1 MMLVRQRQRNA
12 GVPAHRR
19 VIALRLRVI
28 IAILLALFASAT
40 MAADID
46 RKDLLILG
54 LSLEVDTTTVVADS
68 GIPAAVQT
76 KFGGK
81 INDDA
86 PPDNGM
92 TAVGE
97 LTGPGID
104 TPIRLVTKPGHLF
117 QLPLLYEKGDYV
129 LGNIRL
135 VSADGKTLQ
144 TAIPS
149 FANITVTKV
158 LTTKLTVHQLT
169 PDELRARGITV
180 DANNYDVY
188 EYTFIFAFH
197 GETVSVPYPVII
209 DKRTHEVI
217 TPPASDP
224 YHLPPLPVHQSPP
237 RFQPPVVNTFP
248 LERPDGGNGGQPPP
262 DEREPHREHLSIPAG
277 LVVPSGFGVL
287 HQFFAII
294 LNVGNSAPAGS
305 AVTID
310 SISATLD
317 APLGLRVAR
326 STPAVSIG
334 QPVPVVDEATGAR
347 FLIAAAQGSAEWALE
362 ALKTGTHTVKVQV
375 HATYK
380 APNQPDTP
388 LEGNLSASFVVS
400 DPRFQVNF
408 VHPDTVR
415 SGEDYTAYAFITNT
429 STTAQTVRIDPGQIP
444 VCSGETTWSGFNVC
458 FPAAMDPV
466 EATIG
471 VGKTLTVP
479 YHLRSRLTG
488 KVFASAGAADENI
501 KVGVSLTMGV
511 SASGIPLSPATLLMP
526 WYTRY
531 LDQDYVAA
539 QMSLFGLGYSLA
551 TAPLSD
557 RTALLPRV
565 VPNDVFRRAQDVAR
579 AGERIF
585 IRRSDP
591 NVSQP
596 LEDRDPLFDLSLDL
610 LGNVE
615 RADNLPFAPDLKE
628 WDALRRSETSGRS
641 ASAAMTRQL
650 ERVGLSAG
658 KSPTDFANDFA
669 AVTASRS
676 PYLLAI
682 VHGNA
687 VSGAARSYAMS
698 VTGVTSQLKLAVPA
712 EAAAPW
718 TRSLPFA
725 ELTQFHAGSEY
736 GELAMVG
743 RFTESLRIDVV
754 PAASDFSVDLIYPA
768 ASDGSI
774 MRASF
779 RVANANPSGVS
790 FVIDRGASNIIVNGG
805 SYVPVTGPSSVTPAR
820 LAISGAAQDL
830 HLNGAGRTVSLLFNR
845 PVDVAD
851 PSTIR
856 DLITLTTDVTA
867 IGYHALRRNNATRTY
882 IPGAALQADGRILNI
897 YFDKSLAKSAT
908 YTIGLDDS
916 LLPGAPSGS
925 GSVRPR
931 IDNDA
936 PAGLLYGKVLLADN
950 TPVANAPVTLQT
962 KGIQQFDR
970 ALDGSVTGN
979 PADSGRYLFEFIP
992 RDLNTGESGTFRAL
1006 TSNATGEIK
1015 TDGIIRSPG
1024 EMQQLN
1030 LVFIGRGSVSG
1041 FVTYSD
1047 GRALAGAT
1055 VVAGSAGFDNPLV
1068 SEMKSAVTGPDG
1080 AFTFSDLPVR
1090 PFTLS
1095 VTDSSGNVA
1104 FASNQIHFP
1113 GEALRQDLVIHLK
1126 PFPGTGTVRITVRR
1140 SDISASDPRSLV
1152 AGAHVGVFTEGYGLV
1167 DGSTDSNGRAEFTKI
1182 PAGTISILAAD
1193 FGITQRSAG
1202 VEVDL
1207 RPDSVVDQTLTLDVP
1222 SPGDLASRATLSG
1235 TVFRDDPFNPT
1246 SLTPVAGA
1254 LVTVS
1259 GFASVTAGS
1268 DGKFTYEG
1276 IPLNYAGRKAITAYD
1291 PASGRGATFALPS
1304 VLVAGTNAF
1313 NMTLS
1318 STQPS
1323 GTGTIR
1329 VRLFD
1334 AAGQLVTGYHVLS
1347 PGFPIDELKELIET
1361 PGIYELGGL
1370 TIPRTEDIMAVPYG
1384 IDSRYGDQV
1393 ATGRMHLEFAGQ
1405 TATLDLRLPG
1415 QGNVIAHMG
1424 CAPGV
1429 TDCNI
1434 DVHAPVLITY
1444 RVFNP
1449 YAQELTPQDRRVDPD
1464 ANGVLNITK
1473 VPVNQPATVATYEN
1487 PLGFAS
1493 ASVEMQF
1500 QGQQKEVFL
1509 VLNTTSTISGR
1520 VLNWDRQTPIAGAMV
1535 HLEGGAADLGNF
1547 PTAADGSFRI
1557 AGVAASASIR
1567 VIAEYSIDGIYRTGF
1582 IDTRTPSH
1590 GGPVGNLVVILQEQA
1605 SVEGTI
1611 VDAAGAPVPL
1621 ARYWTRELSWPY
1633 QTHGSYE
1640 APLSADRNGHFVVNN
1655 VFQGGIHISAQSPQF
1670 QEQRGE
1676 YQGTIGG
1683 EANNLAG
1690 VRIVVGAGGTGTI
1703 SVTVYDGPVRVS
1715 NAETTLLQ
1723 GNTTFDF
1730 GQSDGNGVV
1739 TFDNVPVGNNY
1750 TVRIVSRARARTGSS
1765 GTLVVTQ
1772 GALTSVDVGLTVL
1785 GVVSG
1790 VLVDTEAS
1798 PERLIVGGHVTLQSG
1813 YLQTRTTTD
1822 ASGNFRFDGVPEGPF
1837 RIQGYDFDSGRS
1849 TIPPL
1854 DLTLTSTIQEL
1865 TGIRL
1870 TLEPTA
1876 TLNVQVYL
1884 PNDSGGAGAAA
1895 PLVDAVV
1902 RQSSGYSREQQGS
1915 GSGLAFPR
1923 MLAKSRFD
1931 VSVKELGGEERT
1943 VEGSGGFANGA
1954 TSGTIALTFATSG
1967 SVQVTVTS
1975 DDPASASLI
1984 SSAKVTISSAGRSL
1998 TLFPDASGNVSATG
2012 LSLGTVWAT
2021 AVSQGLSASASGTL
2035 ASRSTPLHLT
2045 LSLGRRITMAGHV
2058 EAEAGVGQPS
2068 VNTRVLVQ
2076 ISSTAAAGGIN
2087 IETHTDSSG
2096 NYSIT
2101 GVPVGN
2107 TSVHFDFYGPDGVT
2121 RGATGTVSIPN
2132 GTVDSYP
2139 APNVKLDATGPRVV
2153 SIDPPNNANSVAPNA
2168 PVTIVL
2174 TEPLAAGS
2182 VNSGNFRVIA
2192 SDDSQSAPVSI
2203 TTATI
2208 ADGQYRVRLTPTAL
2222 LKSNMTYTISV
2233 SDSITD
2239 PSGNKM
2245 TLPVTTNFTT
2255 VDYTEPRVVSTTPT
2269 TAQPVGDGTTF
2280 YLRFNK
2286 AIDASVFA
2294 SGGSGTLKLE
2304 QLTTNHGSP
2313 SGAPLPISFFIDP
2326 TSASTLVVAPNGVAL
2341 QPATYYRIT
2350 INGTRDTLSPPNVQA
2365 AAQTFD
2371 FFSADHV
2378 RPIVTIDAPAAA
2390 TKLIAGV
2397 DYTAT
2402 VAITDE
2408 GISPPRNST
2417 DISYVQWFDAAG
2429 KPLARVTTAPFGYVI
2444 RVANGVTSTTLKA
2457 SATDLSGNV
2466 SDIATQTWE
2475 VTPNLP
2481 PQNIVITV
2489 PASTYVAR
2497 SVALSATFTED
2508 GLAVTSALTVTGKH
2522 GDGTPYVL
2530 DAARIH
2536 RISAQP
2542 LRRNTTSDPWPA
2554 VQYSVDVPADVKEA
2568 DALQFVLTL
2577 TDADNQ
2583 SSQKTATVNVLAD
2596 TNAPQITSMLPVA
2609 GTHYKFGDGSRN
2621 KYRAQVIVAD
2631 AESGVAH
2638 VTFVID
2644 GQTKDV
2650 KIGDPG
2656 ASANG
2661 TTFFTDVDVTAKNVD
2676 TRIHVTATAY
2686 DYDGNHTAQTVD
2698 VIYDSVNDGTA
2709 PVVWWLTPLDGAAV
2723 AKGNVSLTLRV
2734 RAIDDIHV
2742 DAVTFDS
2749 PLFTSVTA
2757 DRLAND
2763 LFEKRVTFDAPADG
2777 SPFTIS
2783 ATVSDSSH
2791 QTVVPITIDQVAV
2804 DADLATDS
2812 QINNTNLSTYAG
2824 KSVRVHGSGKK
2835 LYISVPVT
2843 LQNLIVADGA
2853 TVSNPDGTK
2862 LDLTV
2867 RDHLYVDGDSSID
2880 LTGKGYLG
2888 GWASHESGGQNGSAN
2903 GVTLGNTNVGGASP
2917 AGSSFASAS
2926 YGGFGGNDAG
2936 ASTNAS
2942 YGSITAPS
2950 DFGSGGSGATS
2961 CCSAGGNG
2969 GGAAVI
2975 NGGTGS
2981 DLSRFVIAG
2990 AIRADGETGTGRAG
3004 AGSGGSINLHARALV
3019 TGWASRITANGGDDD
3034 GAANTSRG
3042 GGGGRVAAVI
3052 SDRFDIEPAQPLMQA
3067 RGGRN
3072 ANNTESRVYVD
3083 GGAGTLFVRKPGE
3096 ANGTLFVSSA
3106 DERYAG
3112 SLHLTRATPLATS
3125 AGTLVFDALNI
3136 GPRALARFDNDYTVG
3151 AAAAV
3156 VDPTA
3161 VLLHPTD
3168 QPSVVIATAP
3178 AAGMSF
3184 IQGSSLSLTYNA
3196 QSSAGVGEVLAT
3208 LTPVATLPFASYD
3221 YPASIAAASAN
3232 IAIPNNAPPGSAT
3245 LKLRVTDR
3253 SGRTAETA
3261 TTSYTIVANTAPLI
3275 TQFDVTPVSLQLYAG
3290 HPITVAAASS
3300 DDLNVTAMT
3309 LASSVGT
3316 IAPVTPTP
3324 NPATHGLTAN
3334 YTITIPPTT
3343 PGGTNAQLTLTATDG
3358 SGLVATQTKSVAI
3371 LHDTIAPTVTAS
3383 APSTV
3388 QESAGATF
3396 NATASIVDAE
3406 VGVVSAYASF
3416 EGKQY
3421 PMTFNSGSQTWTTS
3435 PAIPVPNV
3443 DGTDP
3448 VPKSLVVYA
3457 RDYEGNIGSSAML
3470 TINIQPLVDAAG
3482 PAVNWLC
3489 ASPGA
3494 IYPAGVPFTLRL
3506 SAVGSSQANGVQSVQ
3521 FYVDELAPVDATAT
3535 GNNTYE
3541 ITITPAAGVTSMN
3554 VRAVATSVSSNS
3566 NDALTTIVFDTT
3578 PITTTNLT
3586 IDTTNTTY
3594 DGTKSLLIGSG
3605 ATVTIIGPRA
3615 FRNLAVYSGGTLV
3628 QKQTNLA
3635 HADAITAD
3643 RFFVACGGVADVSSQ
3658 GFARNTANP
3667 GAGAPANLSG
3677 GGHLGRGGKWDPMF
3691 GATSGSAYQPL
3702 EAGGGGNAS
3711 DAAATVSGGGAL
3723 RVIATSSASIDGII
3737 RANGGGQSAYGG
3749 GAGGSIWISTTGR
3762 FAGSGSIE
3770 ARGGESNAGSNDR
3783 GAGGGGA
3790 IALEYD
3796 TRSGTLFDNAAQ
3808 MSARGGSSATGAT
3821 GGTGTIFLRGTKS
3834 AYGDLAID
3842 AKGVANGT
3850 TELPS
3855 FGSASVTSIPSAKT
3869 ALLDAL
3875 YIPPFFAGHYLQVT
3889 APDNSTRGTWR
3900 IASVTNGPST
3910 RAFGGFATIRTQDSV
3925 AYDGYLLYSDR
3936 GYTLS
3941 GTTTQWIAARY
3952 NAGAWQYDND
3962 AAFVTFTP
3970 DAGDRIFASFS
3981 KDAPAIT
3988 SVTPIAC
3995 CAAINGV
4002 ATVQMVSGELLAN
4015 VNDATGQVPYADPGE
4030 FMLRPDA
4037 NGRGVVLAAEP
4048 ARVTLED
4055 AAGSPVD
4062 VRTGDRVRGA
4072 YRFDHL
4078 TVTGARV
4085 QTNDL
4090 LLVTNPIAADASSKV
4105 ITSNSGAPVIDPAKI
4120 TFGSGPNGALLIG
4133 FAGAVSDVD
4142 VPLQVI
4148 VHDQT
4153 RGAAPPQ
4160 TFALQNA
4167 QNISTGSKGG
4177 FSIARMSAGS
4187 GTFGDSGA
4195 SSIDTLVQGYVSFR
4209 ASQTNGNLNAGFVV
4223 NDTTRDRNDP
4233 SQNVFH
4239 LRGDG
4244 QWEVWA
4250 AGAITAS
4257 ASGAY
4262 ATSTSFRIEKSVSAI
4277 RWFVDGRNVYELT
4290 SGVPASV
4297 RFDAAFEANGI
4308 EINSIIL
4315 DRVNA
4320 AQSVFT
4326 VQAAADGSFSTPV
4339 EGTSGDAFAVAA
4351 RDAHAYPATSAEAA
4365 IGSFPS
4371 TIGVASVALQPA
4383 SIAGGAKTTVTIT
4396 LLQPAGSAGA
4406 IVYLSSSNP
4415 AVAPVPA
4422 SITIAANAL
4431 SASFTI
4437 TTPSVASSSSI
4448 TIGASYAGST
4458 QTATLTVVHDANG
4471 PSVTITKPLAGTTIT
4486 EGQPIA
4492 VEATIVDAEV
4502 GVKQAAAV
4510 IDGISV
4516 PMTLD
4521 PVRANVWTATVTAP
4535 DVDPPS
4541 DVPKQI
4547 SVSASDFENNASAP
4561 ASVTVNIHPIIDALA
4576 PTVTW
4581 VCGNGSMYPAAANA
4595 PLTVKVTPATGDSI
4609 NTVTLTITG
4618 PSGSQTFPMTL
4629 ASGNYQYTYAVPAA
4643 ADGTVITLRAV
4654 ATTFAGKT
4662 NGATASLTIIGG
4674 TASTFAFA
4682 SGGTINATDTQY
4694 ENGTIIVTGGTL
4706 TIAGPHRFARL
4717 TVINGATVIH
4727 PGATAG
4733 IISPLDITATTL
4745 YVACNSAIEGS
4756 SRGYA
4761 ATATYPGA
4769 TPPGAN
4775 NGGSHIGLGAGVG
4788 AQTGTSF
4795 GSVYRP
4801 SEAGA
4806 GGESGTAGGGVIR
4819 LNSSAIVLDGS
4830 INANGGDS
4838 GGFGRSGAGG
4848 SIWITTGTLS
4858 GAGSVG
4864 ANSGLGNWGIGGGGA
4879 VVIEYSSG
4887 TAPAWKISAK
4897 TRLIDGTRGGGA
4909 GSVLVKGPQSLY
4921 GDLTID
4927 NGGIN
4932 DQPTSLPALGSGVAQ
4947 AGTSGATLVTDRA
4960 ANIPAYFAGHW
4971 VEITTAAGVLK
4982 GTWRIGAVTANS
4994 KTVTLEAN
5002 GSDVPAAQP
5011 GDRWSGVYRFDSITG
5026 PSGVVVL
5033 ADPIRLG
5040 GGGVSTMFSGPATA
5054 GQTFD
5059 LRAPVSSTLAMTI
5072 SGGVTVTGIAAPS
5085 LHLLAGA
5092 TLSGGSSA
5100 LPLTIDV
5107 IGAITVDAGGA
5118 VDVTG
5123 RGYPLNTSYP
5133 GATLP
5138 ANGTGGSHMGIG
5150 GVNDPPTSSA
5160 FGSVYHPREAGGGG
5174 EGNSDGLTGGGVVRI
5189 TAGSVALAGA
5199 IRADGAAPTAQ
5210 FKRGGAGGS
5219 IWISTAS
5226 MSGAGTLSAN
5236 GSSAYFGTGGGGA
5249 IAIEYTSG
5257 TSVPWT
5263 MTAKTGASNFAP
5275 THQGGPGSIYLHGP
5289 QATYGDLTVDNAGVA
5304 GEATSL
5310 PSLGIGFA
5318 VSGTAGATLVTD
5330 RAVNIPAYFVSHWV
5344 EIRNAS
5350 GAVKGIWRIG
5360 SIDAVNA
5367 KSVTLLPN
5375 AAETI
5380 GLQTGDSW
5388 RGIYRFDHITV
5399 TGASVSTA
5407 DRLDSS
5413 NPPQLLNGGTIVGN
5427 NQGPPVV
5434 VSAKITLTSG
5444 TLGPVLTGT
5453 AGAVS
5458 DTDQPIT
5465 VFAQNTTS
5473 GQSFSVTAAA
5483 DGSFAIYPRGAT
5495 GDSISVFARD
5505 GNFFPMQSQPVVIG
5519 TLPSGNVTPSTIPI
5533 TSTMTNDGN
5542 FRARRLAFDGNKLV
5556 AQNYPSGVDTN
5567 KVLVFDL
5574 SSGGPSW
5581 VQTISAP
5588 VNTRDVIVRNNVAYI
5603 AGGSV
5608 YAYDLSVSPAT
5619 QSQASVSCGDSYS
5632 AAIDG
5637 AYLFAGSACGD
5648 GHIEVYDV
5656 TNPKVPVRLRNQGTG
5671 ISGTYR
5677 QLIPYGNYLI
5687 GINPDGGSGGSDVVM
5702 IDRRDINNLFKVWE
5716 GKISSFTGFRAA
5728 LQGTMLYVNS
5738 LEGSVAVVDVS
5749 VPTAGVVKSVYSGG
5763 TSAHGITAVGSLA
5776 FLAADTAGVVGVNAA
5791 DPANPSGAGGV
5802 ATSPQAAWDV
5812 VIRGQ
5817 LGIVAAEDRLVTFTA
5832 AVTPQVNASKIS
5844 MSFDG
5849 HSVTVQGSSTSI
5861 LGATPLTCE
5870 VRDDTSGVK
5879 ASGVTVAS
5887 DGSFSA
5893 TIAAAAGDA
5902 ISIVAT
5908 DAGGLKSAV
5917 VSVGPVPF
5925 GSSAPFVP
5933 ITAAMAN
5940 GDGNFRARHI
5950 AIEGTTLA
5958 AVNYPIGGTDTNKL
5972 LIFDIAGATPVRT
5985 QTINV
5990 PVNTR
5995 DVAVKNGVAYVA
6007 GGNLYAY
6014 DLSTNPAGQTSAG
6027 VSCGDS
6033 YSVAVDGPYA
6043 FAGSACGDGHIEIY
6057 DITNPKVPVRLRNQG
6072 TGVSVT
6078 YTQLIPYGNGN
6089 YLIAI
6094 TPNGGASGTDV
6105 VIIDRRDINNLFKVS
6120 ATSVPGIIGFRG
6132 TISGQKLYLAGEG
6145 SNTTMAV
6152 VDLSNV
6158 AAPTSVVVATN
6169 GGSRGVAVTGNLA
6182 AFGDGSSGVTFFDV
6196 TNPSAPRLIGTQ
6208 NVGGMSWD
6216 VLFAGGKL
6224 YAAAEQGIAV
6234 INSIAAPPIVDRSRI
6249 TVVRGASATVS
6260 GSAGAISGAA
6270 TPITA
6275 QVKNTTSNGTGSS
6288 VTVASDGSFTATIA
6302 GASGDALS
6310 LIVTDALSATTTI
6323 GIGIIPFGSVVQIP
6337 TINPAGDSNFR
6348 ARRIAIDGTTLAAVN
6363 YPTGGTDTNRMLIFD
6378 ISGAAPAVSQTITVP
6393 VNTRDVAVKNGV
6405 AYVTGGNFYAYDLSK
6420 NPATQNS
6427 AGVSCGDTYSLA
6439 IDGVYAYAGAACG
6452 DGRIEVYD
6460 ITNPKVPVRVR
6471 NQGTGVSLNYTQLIP
6486 YGNYLIGISDSGG
6499 TSASGIDVVV
6509 IDRRDNNNL
6518 FKVSATAIPGIV
6530 GFRGAVSG
6538 QKLYMSGQGNNT
6550 AMAVVDLSNVAAPTF
6565 VVVPTSGGSRGVAV
6579 TGNLAAFGDGSSGV
6593 TFFDVTNPSAPVLIG
6608 TQNVGGMC
6616 WDVRFAGGKLY
6627 AAAEQTIAVINSVA
6641 APPIVDTSRIT
6652 IVRGAT
6658 ATVSGIAGA
6667 ITGAATPITAL
6678 VKNTT
6683 SGVNGS
6689 SVTVAAD
6696 GSFTAT
6702 IAGTSGDALSLVA
6715 TDAVSA
6721 TTTISIG
6728 IIPFGSVV
6736 QVPTISPAGDNNFR
6750 ARRIAIEGTTL
6761 AAVNYPMG
6769 GTDTSKML
6777 IFDISGATPVVS
6789 QTISVPVNTRDVA
6802 VKNGVAYVTG
6812 GNFYA
6817 YDLSKNPATQNSAGV
6832 SCGDTYSLAIDGVYA
6847 YAGAACGDG
6856 RIEVYDITNPKVP
6869 VRLRNQGTGVSLT
6882 YTQIIPYGNYL
6893 IGISDSGG
6901 TSSTGIDVVII
6912 DRRDIN
6918 NLFKV
6923 SATAIPG
6930 IVGFRGTVSGQKL
6943 YVAGQGSNNVM
6954 AVVDLSNVAA
6964 PTFTVVSTSGGS
6976 RGVAVTGNL
6985 AAFGDGSSG
6994 VTFFDVTTPST
7005 PRLIG
7010 TQNVGGMCWD
7020 VLFARGNLY
7029 AAAEQTVAVINN
7041 VAAPPSVDTSRITI
7055 VRGATAAVSGSAGA
7069 ITGAATPMTL
7079 QVKNTTSSVNGS
7091 SVTVAA
7097 DGSFSTTIAG
7107 VPGDLLSLVVTD
7119 AVTSTTTINLG
7130 IVPFGPLVQV
7140 PTIVPAADNNFRA
7153 RRMAIEGTTLA
7164 AVNYPTG
7171 GTDTNKLLIFNT
7183 SGATPVL
7190 SQKINVPVNTRDV
7203 AVKNGVAYVTGGNF
7217 YAYDLS
7223 TNPAGQ
7229 ASAGVSCGDTF
7240 SLAIDGTYAYAGAA
7254 CGDGRIEI
7262 YDITNPKVP
7271 VRIRNQGTGV
7281 SVTYTQLI
7289 PYGNY
7294 LIGITDNGGSSGP
7307 DVVIIDRRDVNNL
7320 VKVSATAI
7328 PGFVGFRGAVSG
7340 SRLYVSGQGS
7350 AFAMAV
7356 MDLSNVAA
7364 PTFAVVSTVGGSH
7377 GVAVSG
7383 TLAAFGD
7390 AISGVTFFDVTNP
7403 AAPRLIGTQNVGG
7416 MSWDVLFASGK
7427 LYAASEQLINVIDL
7441 TGAGGFFA
7449 LAPVIDSFQLRPPDP
7464 IVLRADRSR
7473 ITVDERNGA
7482 MIVRGSRGALTGPQP
7497 ISIEIRNVT
7506 LGTSVPVVPVRE
7518 DGSFEAIINALPADH
7533 LLIEVMSG
7541 DGEQLEIDLGAPAG
7555 GAQ

>member
-1 MMLVRQRQRNA
+1 MTTPHGQDERNA
-12 GVPAHRR
+12 GVPAGWPGGVPPPHRDVIAHRHTIAPHRR
-19 VIALRLRVI
+19 VIIV
-28 IAILLALFASAT
+28 ILLALLACITIAN
-40 MAADID
+40 AADID

-54 LSLEVDTTTVVADS
+54 LSLEVDTTIVVADS

-81 INDDA
+81 TNDDA

-149 FANITVTKV
+149 YANITVTKV

-169 PDELRARGITV
+169 PDELRARGITI

-188 EYTFIFAFH
+188 EYTFVFAFH

-248 LERPDGGNGGQPPP
+248 LEIPDGGGGGQPPP
-262 DEREPHREHLSIPAG
+262 DDHEPQRTRLSIPAG

-317 APLGLRVAR
+317 APLGLRVAK

-347 FLIAAAQGSAEWALE
+347 FLIAAAQGSAEWSLE

-380 APNQPDTP
+380 APNQPDTK

-444 VCSGETTWSGFNVC
+444 VCSGESSWSGFNVC

-615 RADNLPFAPDLKE
+615 RADNLAFVPDLKE

-650 ERVGLSAG
+650 ERVGLSNG

-698 VTGVTSQLKLAVPA
+698 VTSVTSQLKLAVPA

-718 TRSLPFA
+718 TRTLPFG
-725 ELTQFHAGSEY
+725 ELTQFHAGTEY

-743 RFTESLRIDVV
+743 RFTEGLRVDVV
-754 PAASDFSVDLIYPA
+754 PAASDFSVELIYPA
-768 ASDGSI
+768 VSDGSM

-790 FVIDRGASNIIVNGG
+790 FVIDRGTSNIIVNGG
-805 SYVPVTGPSSVTPAR
+805 SYVPVSGPSNVNPPT

-830 HLNGAGRTVSLLFNR
+830 HLNDEGRTVSLLFNR
-845 PVDVAD
+845 PIDAAD
-851 PSTIR
+851 PSAIR

-867 IGYHALRRNNATRTY
+867 IGYHARRRNAATRTY
-882 IPGAALQADGRILNI
+882 IPGAALQSDRRILNI

-908 YTIGLDDS
+908 YTIGLEDS

-925 GSVRPR
+925 GNIRPR

-950 TPVANAPVTLQT
+950 TPVVNAPVTLQT
-962 KGIQQFDR
+962 KGIQQFDL

-992 RDLNTGESGTFRAL
+992 RDLNTGANGTFRAL

-1068 SEMKSAVTGPDG
+1068 SEMKSTVTGSDG

-1182 PAGTISILAAD
+1182 PAGTISILAAE

-1222 SPGDLASRATLSG
+1222 TPADLASRATLSG

-1259 GFASVTAGS
+1259 GFASVTAGA

-1276 IPLNYAGRKAITAYD
+1276 IPLNYAGRKAITAFD

-1347 PGFPIDELKELIET
+1347 PGFPIDELKELVET

-1370 TIPRTEDIMAVPYG
+1370 TIPRTEDIMAVPFG

-1393 ATGRMHLEFAGQ
+1393 ATGRMRLDFAGQ

-1415 QGNVIAHMG
+1415 QGNVIAHLG

-1429 TDCNI
+1429 TNCNI

-1449 YAQELTPQDRRVDPD
+1449 YQQELTPQDRRIDPD

-1473 VPVNQPATVATYEN
+1473 VPVNQAATVSTFEN

-1493 ASVEMQF
+1493 APVELQF

-1509 VLNTTSTISGR
+1509 VLTTTSTVSGR

-1557 AGVAASASIR
+1557 AGVAANASIR

-1582 IDTRTPSH
+1582 IDTRTPAY
-1590 GGPVGNLVVILQEQA
+1590 GGPIGNLVVILQEQA

-1611 VDAAGAPVPL
+1611 VDASGAPVPL

-1655 VFQGGIHISAQSPQF
+1655 VFQGGIHISAQSAQF

-1690 VRIVVGAGGTGTI
+1690 VRIVVGAGGTGSI

-1723 GNTTFDF
+1723 GNATFDF

-1750 TVRIVSRARARTGSS
+1750 TVRVVSRARARTGSS
-1765 GTLVVTQ
+1765 GTLVVAQ

-1798 PERLIVGGHVTLQSG
+1798 PERPIAGGHVTLQSS

-1849 TIPPL
+1849 TVPPL

-1884 PNDSGGAGAAA
+1884 PNDSGGAGAPA

-1902 RQSSGYSREQQGS
+1902 KQSSGYSREQQGS
-1915 GSGLAFPR
+1915 GSGLSFPR

-1931 VSVKELGGEERT
+1931 VNVKELGGEERT
-1943 VEGSGGFANGA
+1943 VEGSGAFANGA

-1984 SSAKVTISSAGRSL
+1984 ASAKVTISSAGRTF
-1998 TLFPDASGNVSATG
+1998 TLFPDANGNVSASG
-2012 LSLGTVWAT
+2012 LPLGTVWAT
-2021 AVSQGLSASASGTL
+2021 AVSQGLSASASGIL

-2045 LSLGRRITMAGHV
+2045 LSLGRRITMTGHV

-2121 RGATGTVSIPN
+2121 RGATGTVSVPN

-2153 SIDPPNNANSVAPNA
+2153 SIDPANNANSVAPNA
-2168 PVTIVL
+2168 PVTIIL
-2174 TEPLAAGS
+2174 TEPLALGS
-2182 VNSGNFRVIA
+2182 VNSSNFRVIA
-2192 SDDSQSAPVSI
+2192 SDDSQSAPVTI
-2203 TTATI
+2203 TSATI

-2255 VDYTEPRVVSTTPT
+2255 VDYTEPRVVSTMPT

-2304 QLTTNHGSP
+2304 QLTANHGSP

-2326 TSASTLVVAPNGVAL
+2326 TSASTLVVAPTGVAL

-2350 INGTRDTLSPPNVQA
+2350 INGTRDTLSPPNVQTT
-2365 AAQTFD
+2365 AQTFD

-2378 RPIVTIDAPAAA
+2378 RPVVTIDAPTTT

-2402 VAITDE
+2402 VAIVDE
-2408 GISPPRNST
+2408 GISPPRTST

-2429 KPLARVTTAPFGYVI
+2429 KPLARVTSAPYGYVI

-2466 SDIATQTWE
+2466 SDIATQMWE

-2481 PQNIVITV
+2481 PQNLVITL

-2497 SVALSATFTED
+2497 SVALSATFAED

-2530 DAARIH
+2530 DVSRIH

-2583 SSQKTATVNVLAD
+2583 SSQKTASVNVLAD
-2596 TNAPQITSMLPVA
+2596 TNPPQVAGMLPV
-2609 GTHYKFGDGSRN
+2609 GETHYKFGDATRN

-2676 TRIHVTATAY
+2676 TRIHITATAY

-2742 DAVTFDS
+2742 DSVTFDS

-2763 LFEKRVTFDAPADG
+2763 LFEKRVTFDTPADG
-2777 SPFTIS
+2777 SLFTIT

-2791 QTVVPITIDQVAV
+2791 QTVVPITIDQVVV

-2862 LDLTV
+2862 LDVTV
-2867 RDHLYVDGDSSID
+2867 RDHLYIDGDSSID
-2880 LTGKGYLG
+2880 LTAKGFLG
-2888 GWASHESGGQNGSAN
+2888 GWASHESGGQNSSAN

-2917 AGSSFASAS
+2917 AGASLASAS
-2926 YGGFGGNDAG
+2926 YGGIGAADAG
-2936 ASTNAS
+2936 ASTNAI
-2942 YGSITAPS
+2942 YGSITAPA
-2950 DFGSGGSGATS
+2950 DFGSGGSGAAS

-2975 NGGTGS
+2975 SGGTGP

-2990 AIRADGETGTGRAG
+2990 SIRADGDAGTGRAG

-3042 GGGGRVAAVI
+3042 GGGGRIAAVI
-3052 SDRFDIEPAQPLMQA
+3052 SERFDVEPSQPLMQA

-3072 ANNTESRVYVD
+3072 ANNNESRVYVD
-3083 GGAGTLFVRKPGE
+3083 GGAGTLFVQKPGE

-3106 DERYAG
+3106 DDRYAG
-3112 SLHLTRATPLATS
+3112 SLHLTRATPLAAS

-3151 AAAAV
+3151 AAAV
-3156 VDPTA
+3156 SIDPTA

-3168 QPSVVIATAP
+3168 QPSVAIATAP
-3178 AAGMSF
+3178 AAGTSF
-3184 IQGSSLSLTYNA
+3184 IQGSALSLTYNA
-3196 QSSAGVGEVLAT
+3196 QSSAGVGEVLAS
-3208 LTPVATLPFASYD
+3208 LTPVVTLPFPSYD
-3221 YPASIAAASAN
+3221 YPASISVASAN
-3232 IAIPNNAPPGSAT
+3232 IAIPNNAPPGNAT

-3253 SGRTAETA
+3253 SGRIAETA
-3261 TTSYTIVANTAPLI
+3261 TTNYTIVTNTAPSI
-3275 TQFDVTPVSLQLYAG
+3275 TQFDVTPSSLQLYAG
-3290 HPITVAAASS
+3290 HPITVTAATS

-3309 LASSVGT
+3309 LTSSAGT

-3324 NPATHGLTAN
+3324 NPATHGLTAS
-3334 YTITIPPTT
+3334 YTITIPPTA

-3358 SGLVATQTKSVAI
+3358 GGLVATQTKSVAI
-3371 LHDTIAPTVTAS
+3371 LHDTTAPTVTAS

-3396 NATASIVDAE
+3396 NATATIVDAE

-3416 EGKQY
+3416 DGKQY

-3443 DGTDP
+3443 DGTEP
-3448 VPKSLVVYA
+3448 VPKSLVAFA
-3457 RDYEGNIGSSAML
+3457 RDYEGNVGSSATL

-3482 PAVNWLC
+3482 PTVNWLC

-3494 IYPAGVPFTLRL
+3494 IYPTGVPFTLRL

-3521 FYVDELAPVDATAT
+3521 FYVDDLAPVDATST

-3554 VRAVATSVSSNS
+3554 VRAVATAVSGNS
-3566 NDALTTIVFDTT
+3566 NDALTTITFDAT

-3586 IDTTNTTY
+3586 IDATNMTY

-3605 ATVTIIGPRA
+3605 ATVTITGPHA
-3615 FRNLAVYSGGTLV
+3615 FRNLAVYSGGVLI
-3628 QKQTNLA
+3628 QQQTNLA
-3635 HADAITAD
+3635 HANAITAD

-3658 GFARNTANP
+3658 GFARNTAYP

-3691 GATSGSAYQPL
+3691 GATSGSVYQPL
-3702 EAGGGGNAS
+3702 EAGGGGNAG

-3723 RVIATSSASIDGII
+3723 RVIATSSASVDGTI
-3737 RANGGGQSAYGG
+3737 RANGGAQSTFGG
-3749 GAGGSIWISTTGR
+3749 GAGGSVWISTTGR

-3770 ARGGESNAGSNDR
+3770 ARGGESNSGSNDR

-3790 IALEYD
+3790 IAIEYD
-3796 TRSGTLFDNAAQ
+3796 TKSGTLFDNAAQ
-3808 MSARGGSSATGAT
+3808 MSARGGTIANGAT
-3821 GGTGTIFLRGTKS
+3821 GGAGTIFLRGTKS
-3834 AYGDLAID
+3834 TYGDLTID

-3855 FGSASVTSIPSAKT
+3855 FGSASVTSIPTAKT
-3869 ALLDAL
+3869 ALLDSL

-3889 APDNSTRGTWR
+3889 APDNSVRGTWR
-3900 IASVTNGPST
+3900 IATVTNGPSM
-3910 RAFGGFATIRTQDSV
+3910 RAFSGFATIRTQDSV

-3941 GTTTQWIAARY
+3941 GTTTQWIAARF

-3962 AAFVTFTP
+3962 AAFVGFTP
-3970 DAGDRIFASFS
+3970 DDGDRIFASFS
-3981 KDAPAIT
+3981 KDASSIT
-3988 SVTPIAC
+3988 AVTPIAC

-4002 ATVQMVSGELLAN
+4002 ATVQLVSGELLTN
-4015 VNDATGQVPYADPGE
+4015 VNDATGQVPYADAGE

-4037 NGRGVVLAAEP
+4037 SGRGVVLAAEP
-4048 ARVTLED
+4048 TRVTLED

-4062 VRTGDRVRGA
+4062 VRAGDRVRGA

-4078 TVTGARV
+4078 AVTGARV

-4090 LLVTNPIAADASSKV
+4090 LMVSNPISADAPSKV
-4105 ITSNSGAPVIDPAKI
+4105 ITSNSGAPVIDLARI
-4120 TFGSGPNGALLIG
+4120 TFSSGPNGALLNG
-4133 FAGAVSDVD
+4133 SAGAITDTD
-4142 VPLQVI
+4142 APLQVI
-4148 VHDQT
+4148 AHDVT
-4153 RGAAPPQ
+4153 RGAMPPQ

-4167 QNISTGSKGG
+4167 QNISTGAKGG
-4177 FSIARMSAGS
+4177 FSISRMSAGT
-4187 GTFGDSGA
+4187 GAFGDSGA

-4223 NDTTRDRNDP
+4223 DDATRDKNDP
-4233 SQNVFH
+4233 TQNVFH
-4239 LRGDG
+4239 LRSDG
-4244 QWEVWA
+4244 QWDVWA
-4250 AGAITAS
+4250 AGATASS
-4257 ASGAY
+4257 ASGPY
-4262 ATSTSFRIEKSVSAI
+4262 TTATLFRIEKSASAI
-4277 RWFVDGRNVYELT
+4277 RWFVDGRKVYELT
-4290 SGVPASV
+4290 SGVPPAV

-4315 DRVNA
+4315 DRINPT
-4320 AQSVFT
+4320 QSAFT
-4326 VQAAADGSFSTPV
+4326 VQAAVDGSFSMPI
-4339 EGTSGDAFAVAA
+4339 EGTSGDAFAVAV
-4351 RDAHAYPATSAEAA
+4351 RDAHTYPVTSAEVA
-4365 IGSFPS
+4365 IGSYPS
-4371 TIGVASVALQPA
+4371 SIGVASVGLQPA
-4383 SIAGGAKTTVTIT
+4383 TIAGGAKTTVTIT
-4396 LLQPAGSAGA
+4396 LLQPAGTSGA
-4406 IVYLSSSNP
+4406 IVFLASSNP
-4415 AVAPVPA
+4415 TVAPVPP
-4422 SITIAANAL
+4422 SITIAASAL

-4437 TTPSVASSSSI
+4437 TTPSVASTSGI
-4448 TIGASYAGST
+4448 TVSASYAGVT

-4471 PSVTITKPLAGTTIT
+4471 PSVTITKPIAGSTIT

-4510 IDGISV
+4510 IDGVSV
-4516 PMTLD
+4516 AMTPD
-4521 PVRANVWTATVTAP
+4521 PVRTNVWKATLTAP

-4547 SVSASDFENNASAP
+4547 SVTASDFENNASAP

-4581 VCGNGSMYPAAANA
+4581 LCGNGSMYPAAANA
-4595 PLTVKVTPATGDSI
+4595 PLTVKVAPAAGDSI
-4609 NTVTLTITG
+4609 NTVSLTITG

-4629 ASGNYQYTYAVPAA
+4629 SSGNYQYTYAVPAA
-4643 ADGTVITLRAV
+4643 ADGTVLTIRAV

-4662 NGATASLTIIGG
+4662 NGASGTLTIIGG
-4674 TASTFAFA
+4674 TASTFTFA
-4682 SGGTINATDTQY
+4682 SGGTINTSDTQY
-4694 ENGTIIVTGGTL
+4694 ENGTIIASGGTL
-4706 TIAGPHRFARL
+4706 TIAGPHHFARL
-4717 TVINGATVIH
+4717 AVLNGAYVVH
-4727 PGATAG
+4727 PGATG
-4733 IISPLDITATTL
+4733 GVISPLDITTTTL

-4761 ATATYPGA
+4761 ATSTYPGA

-4801 SEAGA
+4801 FEAGA

-4819 LNSSAIVLDGS
+4819 INSSAIVLDGF

-4838 GGFGRSGAGG
+4838 GAFGRSGAGG
-4848 SIWITTGTLS
+4848 SIWITTGTV
-4858 GAGSVG
+4858 AGFGGVG

-4879 VVIEYSSG
+4879 VVVEYGSG
-4887 TAPAWKISAK
+4887 SAPAWTISAK
-4897 TRLIDGTRGGGA
+4897 TRLLDGTRGGGA
-4909 GSVLVKGPQSLY
+4909 GTVLIKGPQSLY

-4927 NGGIN
+4927 NGGVN

-4947 AGTSGATLVTDRA
+4947 AGTSAATLVTDRA
-4960 ANIPAYFAGHW
+4960 ANIPAYFAGNW
-4971 VEITTAAGVLK
+4971 VEVSTAAGVLK
-4982 GTWRIGAVTANS
+4982 GTWRIASVTSNS

-5002 GSDVPAAQP
+5002 GSDVPTAQP
-5011 GDRWSGVYRFDSITG
+5011 GDRWSGVYRFDNIAA

-5040 GGGVSTMFSGPATA
+5040 GAVSANVSGPASA

-5059 LRAPVSSTLAMTI
+5059 LRTPIASTQTVNVN
-5072 SGGVTVTGIAAPS
+5072 GGVTVPSVASPS
-5085 LHLLAGA
+5085 LHLLSGA
-5092 TLSGGSSA
+5092 TLSGGSPT
-5100 LPLTIDV
+5100 LPLTIDAPV
-5107 IGAITVDAGGA
+5107 SVAVDAGSSIN
-5118 VDVTG
+5118 VSS
-5123 RGYPLNTSYP
+5123 RGYTASVTYP
-5133 GATLP
+5133 GATP
-5138 ANGTGGSHMGIG
+5138 PGSNNGGSHLGLGAAAGTQIG
-5150 GVNDPPTSSA
+5150 ST
-5160 FGSVYHPREAGGGG
+5160 FGSVSYPAESGAGGENGA
-5174 EGNSDGLTGGGVVRI
+5174 TGGGALRI
-5189 TAGSVALAGA
+5189 TTAAIALNGTIKANGGDSGA
-5199 IRADGAAPTAQ
+5199 FGRS
-5210 FKRGGAGGS
+5210 GAGGS
-5219 IWISTAS
+5219 VWITSGTL
-5226 MSGAGTLSAN
+5226 SGAGSVEAN
-5236 GSSAYFGTGGGGA
+5236 GGLGNWGIGGGGA
-5249 IAIEYTSG
+5249 IALEYSSG
-5257 TSVPWT
+5257 SAPAWT
-5263 MTAKTGASNFAP
+5263 MSAKTRLIDGTKGGGAGTVLIKGAQSV
-5275 THQGGPGSIYLHGP
+5275 
-5289 QATYGDLTVDNAGVA
+5289 YGDLTIDNGGINDQPTV
-5304 GEATSL
+5304 L
-5310 PSLGIGFA
+5310 PSLGFGFA
-5318 VSGTAGATLVTD
+5318 QTGSNGATLVTD
-5330 RAVNIPAYFVSHWV
+5330 LTSNIPAYFANHWV
-5344 EIRNAS
+5344 EVRNS
-5350 GAVKGIWRIG
+5350 TGALKGTWRIA
-5360 SIDAVNA
+5360 SIDATNQKKVVL
-5367 KSVTLLPN
+5367 KPN
-5375 AAETI
+5375 SNETI
-5380 GLQTGDSW
+5380 DVQPGDGW
-5388 RGIYRFDHITV
+5388 RGIYRFDHV
-5399 TGASVSTA
+5399 TLTAVSVRTA
-5407 DRLDSS
+5407 DRLDST
-5413 NPPQLLNGGTIVGN
+5413 NAPLLLNGATIVGN
-5427 NQGPPVV
+5427 NQGPPLV
-5434 VSAKITLTSG
+5434 VSAKVTLTSG
-5444 TLGPVLTGT
+5444 TLGPVLTGM
-5453 AGAVS
+5453 AGAVTDS
-5458 DTDQPIT
+5458 DQPIT

-5483 DGSFAIYPRGAT
+5483 DGSFAMYPRGAT

-5505 GNFFPMQSQPVVIG
+5505 ANYFPMQSQPVVIG

-5533 TSTMTNDGN
+5533 TSTMTTDGN
-5542 FRARRLAFDGNKLV
+5542 FRARRLAFDGSKLV

-5603 AGGSV
+5603 AGGNV
-5608 YAYDLSVSPAT
+5608 YAYDLSVTPAT
-5619 QSQASVSCGDSYS
+5619 QASAGVSCGDSYS
-5632 AAIDG
+5632 VAIDG
-5637 AYLFAGSACGD
+5637 AYLYAGSACGD

-5656 TNPKVPVRLRNQGTG
+5656 TNPKAPVRLRNQGTG

-5702 IDRRDINNLFKVWE
+5702 LDRRDINNLFKVWE
-5716 GKISSFTGFRAA
+5716 GKVSGFTGFRAA
-5728 LQGTMLYVNS
+5728 LQGTMLYVNG
-5738 LEGSVAVVDVS
+5738 LEGSVAIIDVS

-5763 TSAHGITAVGSLA
+5763 TSAHGIAAVGSLA

-5791 DPANPSGAGGV
+5791 DPVNPTGAGGV

-5832 AVTPQVNASKIS
+5832 AVSPQVNPSKIS

-5861 LGATPLTCE
+5861 LGAAPLTCE
-5870 VRDDTSGVK
+5870 VRDDTSGLK

-5908 DAGGLKSAV
+5908 DAGGLKSAA

-5925 GSSAPFVP
+5925 GSSAVFTP

-5958 AVNYPIGGTDTNKL
+5958 AVNYPTGGTDTNKL
-5972 LIFDIAGATPVRT
+5972 LLFDIAGATPVRT

-6007 GGNLYAY
+6007 GGSLYAY

-6033 YSVAVDGPYA
+6033 YSVAVDGVYA
-6043 FAGSACGDGHIEIY
+6043 YAGAACGDGRIEVY
-6057 DITNPKVPVRLRNQG
+6057 DITNPKVPVRVRNQG
-6072 TGVSVT
+6072 TGVSLT
-6078 YTQLIPYGNGN
+6078 YTQLIPYGN
-6089 YLIAI
+6089 YLIGI
-6094 TPNGGASGTDV
+6094 SDGGGTAASGIDV
-6105 VIIDRRDINNLFKVS
+6105 VVIDRRDNNNLFKVS
-6120 ATSVPGIIGFRG
+6120 ATAIPGIVGFRG
-6132 TISGQKLYLAGEG
+6132 TVSGQKLYMAGQG
-6145 SNTTMAV
+6145 SNAAMAV

-6158 AAPTSVVVATN
+6158 ASPTFVVVPTN
-6169 GGSRGVAVTGNLA
+6169 GGSRGVAVSGNLA

-6196 TNPSAPRLIGTQ
+6196 TNPSSPRIIGTQ
-6208 NVGGMSWD
+6208 NVGGMIWD

-6234 INSIAAPPIVDRSRI
+6234 INSVAAPPIVDLSRVTI
-6249 TVVRGASATVS
+6249 LRGAAATVS

-6275 QVKNTTSNGTGSS
+6275 QVKNTTMNVIGSS
-6288 VTVASDGSFTATIA
+6288 VTVAPDGSFTATVA
-6302 GASGDALS
+6302 GTSGDSLS

-6323 GIGIIPFGSVVQIP
+6323 SIGIIPFGSVVQVP
-6337 TINPAGDSNFR
+6337 TISPAGDNSFR
-6348 ARRIAIDGTTLAAVN
+6348 ARRMAIEGTTLAAVN
-6363 YPTGGTDTNRMLIFD
+6363 YPTGGTDTNKMLIFD
-6378 ISGAAPAVSQTITVP
+6378 ISGATPVLSQTISVP
-6393 VNTRDVAVKNGV
+6393 NNTRDVAVKNGV

-6427 AGVSCGDTYSLA
+6427 AGVSCGDTFSLA
-6439 IDGVYAYAGAACG
+6439 IDGIYAYAGAACG
-6452 DGRIEVYD
+6452 DGRIEIYD

-6471 NQGTGVSLNYTQLIP
+6471 NQGTGVSVTYTQLLP
-6486 YGNYLIGISDSGG
+6486 YGNYLIGL
-6499 TSASGIDVVV
+6499 T
-6509 IDRRDNNNL
+6509 DN
-6518 FKVSATAIPGIV
+6518 G
-6530 GFRGAVSG
+6530 
-6538 QKLYMSGQGNNT
+6538 
-6550 AMAVVDLSNVAAPTF
+6550 
-6565 VVVPTSGGSRGVAV
+6565 
-6579 TGNLAAFGDGSSGV
+6579 GSSG
-6593 TFFDVTNPSAPVLIG
+6593 A
-6608 TQNVGGMC
+6608 
-6616 WDVRFAGGKLY
+6616 
-6627 AAAEQTIAVINSVA
+6627 
-6641 APPIVDTSRIT
+6641 
-6652 IVRGAT
+6652 
-6658 ATVSGIAGA
+6658 
-6667 ITGAATPITAL
+6667 
-6678 VKNTT
+6678 
-6683 SGVNGS
+6683 
-6689 SVTVAAD
+6689 
-6696 GSFTAT
+6696 
-6702 IAGTSGDALSLVA
+6702 
-6715 TDAVSA
+6715 
-6721 TTTISIG
+6721 
-6728 IIPFGSVV
+6728 
-6736 QVPTISPAGDNNFR
+6736 
-6750 ARRIAIEGTTL
+6750 
-6761 AAVNYPMG
+6761 
-6769 GTDTSKML
+6769 
-6777 IFDISGATPVVS
+6777 
-6789 QTISVPVNTRDVA
+6789 
-6802 VKNGVAYVTG
+6802 
-6812 GNFYA
+6812 
-6817 YDLSKNPATQNSAGV
+6817 
-6832 SCGDTYSLAIDGVYA
+6832 
-6847 YAGAACGDG
+6847 
-6856 RIEVYDITNPKVP
+6856 
-6869 VRLRNQGTGVSLT
+6869 
-6882 YTQIIPYGNYL
+6882 
-6893 IGISDSGG
+6893 
-6901 TSSTGIDVVII
+6901 DVVII

-6918 NLFKV
+6918 NLVKV

-6930 IVGFRGTVSGQKL
+6930 ILGFRGAVSGQKL
-6943 YVAGQGSNNVM
+6943 YLTGQGSNTVM

-6994 VTFFDVTTPST
+6994 VTFFDVTTST

-7010 TQNVGGMCWD
+7010 TQNVGGMSWD

-7029 AAAEQTVAVINN
+7029 VAAEQTVAVINN
-7041 VAAPPSVDTSRITI
+7041 VAAPPIVDTSRITI
-7055 VRGATAAVSGSAGA
+7055 VRGATATVSGSAGA
-7069 ITGAATPMTL
+7069 ITGAATPINV

-7097 DGSFSTTIAG
+7097 DGSFTTTIAG
-7107 VPGDLLSLVVTD
+7107 APGDVLSLVVTD
-7119 AVTSTTTINLG
+7119 AVTATTTINLG
-7130 IVPFGPLVQV
+7130 IVPFGSFVQV

-7171 GTDTNKLLIFNT
+7171 GTDTNKLLIFNN

-7190 SQKINVPVNTRDV
+7190 SQKITVPVNTRDV

-7229 ASAGVSCGDTF
+7229 NSAGVSCGDTF

-7271 VRIRNQGTGV
+7271 VRVRNQGTGV

-7320 VKVSATAI
+7320 VKVSSTAI

-7356 MDLSNVAA
+7356 VDLSNVAA
-7364 PTFAVVSTVGGSH
+7364 PTYSVVSTTGGSH
-7377 GVAVSG
+7377 GVALSG
-7383 TLAAFGD
+7383 NLAAFGD

-7416 MSWDVLFASGK
+7416 MSWDVLFANGK

-7449 LAPVIDSFQLRPPDP
+7449 LAPVIDSFQLRPPDT

-7473 ITVDERNGA
+7473 ISVEERNGA
-7482 MIVRGSRGALTGPQP
+7482 MVVRGERGALTGPQP
-7497 ISIEIRNVT
+7497 ITIEIRNAT

-7518 DGSFEAIINALPADH
+7518 DGSFEAIINALPTDH
-7533 LLIEVMSG
+7533 LLLEVTSG
-7541 DGEQLEIDLGAPAG
+7541 AGERLEIDLGPQKTSFDFRNAWRAAFAG
-7555 GAQ
+7555 GAS